1 MPKPITLSETSMNL
15 LTQYKRRWKVLQ
27 RQMKRYPHMD
37 AIDPHFDSA
46 RRHYRRAQLEVD
58 IVSRAFAASVIQDQ
72 EVANA

>member
-1 MPKPITLSETSMNL
+1 MDKAITLNETSMNL
-15 LTQYKRRWKVLQ
+15 LKEYNRRMKVLN

-58 IVSRAFAASVIQDQ
+58 IVSRAFAESVAS
-72 EVANA
+72 EVK